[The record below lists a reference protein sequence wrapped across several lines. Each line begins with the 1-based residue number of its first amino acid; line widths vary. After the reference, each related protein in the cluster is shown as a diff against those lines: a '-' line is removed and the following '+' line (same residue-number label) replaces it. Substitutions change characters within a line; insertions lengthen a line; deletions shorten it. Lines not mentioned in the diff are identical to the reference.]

1 MMSFLEMNV
10 SVSLL
15 LEMNKSA
22 KQSPSDLLLSLKGEV
37 SRDIELRSW
46 SQLLNEISPRLCAG
60 HILNC

>member
-37 SRDIELRSW
+37 SRDIELRS
-46 SQLLNEISPRLCAG
+46 
-60 HILNC
+60 